1 MPSRT
6 GCMNDVAHTTTLK
19 HYVMNSYH
27 KNLVFIAACIGMCFF
42 GVSMITLGSVLPS
55 LVHKLNLNGLQTTS
69 LVTFL
74 PLGMLAGSL
83 IFGPIVDRFGHKTLL
98 VPSCILVL
106 AGMEGLVFFQSV
118 PLLQLSIVG
127 IGLGG
132 GILNGETNALV
143 ADISSE
149 KDKGSRLSFLGM
161 FYGLGA
167 LGIPALLSILSREYT
182 YDTILQGIGVVMLAG
197 ILFCIPV
204 RFPAPKQAQ
213 GFPVKEGLGLLKE
226 SSLLLLSF
234 ILFFQSGIEGVCNNW
249 STSYFKDTT
258 SIADHKILLTL
269 TLMVAGLTVA
279 RMLQVVVFKKIEPQ
293 KVLPY
298 SLALTAIGFGMLT
311 FSPGFGRAAA
321 GMILVGMGLSATY
334 PVILSILGSRYAALS
349 GTAFS
354 VALAIALLGQTL
366 MNGLMGVL
374 AQYTHGIAVYPYLM
388 IASLVIMFFLFKRSL
403 K

>member
-1 MPSRT
+1 
-6 GCMNDVAHTTTLK
+6 MN
-19 HYVMNSYH
+19 NGYH
-27 KNLVFIAACIGMCFF
+27 KNLVLTAACIGMCFF

-55 LVHKLNLNGLQTTS
+55 LVTKLGLSGLQTTS

-74 PLGMLAGSL
+74 PLGMLIGSL
-83 IFGPIVDRFGHKTLL
+83 IFGPIVDRFGHKALL
-98 VPSCILVL
+98 VPSCIIVL
-106 AGMEGLVFFQSV
+106 SGLEGLIFFESI

-143 ADISSE
+143 SDISSE
-149 KDKGSRLSFLGM
+149 SEKGSRLSFLGM

-167 LGIPALLSILSREYT
+167 LGIPSLLGVLSEHYSFE
-182 YDTILQGIGVVMLAG
+182 TILQGIGIIMLAG

-226 SSLLLLSF
+226 SSLLLLSS

-249 STSYFKDTT
+249 STSYFGQVTDIPANQAL
-258 SIADHKILLTL
+258 IALTC
-269 TLMVAGLTVA
+269 MVVGLTAA
-279 RMLQVVVFKKIEPQ
+279 RMLQIVIFKKIKPAT
-293 KVLPY
+293 VLPY
-298 SLALTAIGFGMLT
+298 SLILTAIGFGLLT
-311 FSPGFGRAAA
+311 ASPGFIRAAT
-321 GMILVGMGLSATY
+321 GMVLVGMGLSSTY
-334 PVILSILGSRYAALS
+334 PVILSILGTRYPALS

-354 VALAIALLGQTL
+354 IALAIALVGQAA
-366 MNGLMGVL
+366 MNGLMGMVSVY
-374 AQYTHGIAVYPYLM
+374 AGGIVFYPYIM
-388 IASLVIMFFLFKRSL
+388 IGSLIIMLILFKRSL

>member
-1 MPSRT
+1 MS
-6 GCMNDVAHTTTLK
+6 N
-19 HYVMNSYH
+19 YN
-27 KNLVFIAACIGMCFF
+27 KNLVFTAACIGMCFF
-42 GVSMITLGSVLPS
+42 GVSMITLGAMLPS
-55 LVHKLNLNGLQTTS
+55 LISKLGLNGLQTTS

-83 IFGPIVDRFGHKTLL
+83 IFGPVVDRFGHKALL

-106 AGMEGLVFFQSV
+106 AGMEGLVFFRSV

-143 ADISSE
+143 ADISGE
-149 KDKGSRLSFLGM
+149 QEKGSRLSFLGM

-167 LGIPALLSILSREYT
+167 LGIPALLGILSRDYA
-182 YDTILQGIGVVMLAG
+182 YDTILQGIGMVMLAG

-258 SIADHKILLTL
+258 AIPDHKILLTL

-279 RMLQVVVFKKIEPQ
+279 RMLQVVVFKKIKPQ

-354 VALAIALLGQTL
+354 VALAIALVGQTL
-366 MNGLMGVL
+366 MNGLMGML
-374 AQYTHGIAVYPYLM
+374 AQYAHGIAVYPYLM

>member
-1 MPSRT
+1 
-6 GCMNDVAHTTTLK
+6 MNDTARTTPLK

-27 KNLVFIAACIGMCFF
+27 KNLVFTAACIGMCFF
-42 GVSMITLGSVLPS
+42 GVSMITLGAVLPS
-55 LVHKLNLNGLQTTS
+55 LISKLNLSGLQTTS

-83 IFGPIVDRFGHKTLL
+83 IFGPIVDRFGHKALL

-106 AGMEGLVFFQSV
+106 AGMEGLVFFRSV

-149 KDKGSRLSFLGM
+149 KEKGSRLSFLGM

-167 LGIPALLSILSREYT
+167 LGIPGLLGILSRDYS

-258 SIADHKILLTL
+258 AIPDSKILLTL

-279 RMLQVVVFKKIEPQ
+279 RMLQVVVFKKIKPE

-298 SLALTAIGFGMLT
+298 SLALTAIGFGILT
-311 FSPGFGRAAA
+311 FSPGFGRAAT

-354 VALAIALLGQTL
+354 VALAIALVGQTL
-366 MNGLMGVL
+366 MNGLMGLL
-374 AQYTHGIAVYPYLM
+374 AQHVHGIAAYPYLM

>member
-1 MPSRT
+1 
-6 GCMNDVAHTTTLK
+6 MN
-19 HYVMNSYH
+19 NGYH
-27 KNLVFIAACIGMCFF
+27 KNLVFTAACIGMCFF

-55 LVHKLNLNGLQTTS
+55 LVTKLGLSGLQTTS

-74 PLGMLAGSL
+74 PLGMLIGSL
-83 IFGPIVDRFGHKTLL
+83 IFGPIVDRFGHKALL
-98 VPSCILVL
+98 VPSCIIVL
-106 AGMEGLVFFQSV
+106 SGLEGLIFFESI

-143 ADISSE
+143 SDISGESE
-149 KDKGSRLSFLGM
+149 KGSRLSFLGM

-167 LGIPALLSILSREYT
+167 LGIPSLLGVLSEHYSFE
-182 YDTILQGIGVVMLAG
+182 TILQGIGTIMLAG

-226 SSLLLLSF
+226 SNLLLLSS

-249 STSYFKDTT
+249 STSYFGQVTDIPANQAL
-258 SIADHKILLTL
+258 IALTC
-269 TLMVAGLTVA
+269 MVAGLTTA
-279 RMLQVVVFKKIEPQ
+279 RMLQIVIFKKIKPAT
-293 KVLPY
+293 VLPY
-298 SLALTAIGFGMLT
+298 SLILTAIGFGLLT
-311 FSPGFGRAAA
+311 ASPGFIRAAT
-321 GMILVGMGLSATY
+321 GMVLVGMGLSSAY
-334 PVILSILGSRYAALS
+334 PVILSILGTRYPALS

-354 VALAIALLGQTL
+354 IALAIALVGQAA
-366 MNGLMGVL
+366 MNGLMGMVSVY
-374 AQYTHGIAVYPYLM
+374 AGGIVFYPYMM
-388 IASLVIMFFLFKRSL
+388 IGSLIIMLILFKRSL

>member
-1 MPSRT
+1 
-6 GCMNDVAHTTTLK
+6 MN
-19 HYVMNSYH
+19 NGYH
-27 KNLVFIAACIGMCFF
+27 KNLVFTAACIGMCFF

-55 LVHKLNLNGLQTTS
+55 LVTKLGLSGLQTTS

-74 PLGMLAGSL
+74 PLGMLIGSL
-83 IFGPIVDRFGHKTLL
+83 IFGPIVDRFGHKALL
-98 VPSCILVL
+98 VPSCIIVL
-106 AGMEGLVFFQSV
+106 SGLEGLIFFESI

-143 ADISSE
+143 SDISGESE
-149 KDKGSRLSFLGM
+149 KGSLLSFLGM

-167 LGIPALLSILSREYT
+167 LGIPSLLGVLSEHYSFE
-182 YDTILQGIGVVMLAG
+182 TILQGIGIIMLAG

-226 SSLLLLSF
+226 SSLLLLSS

-249 STSYFKDTT
+249 STSYFGQATDIPANQAL
-258 SIADHKILLTL
+258 IALTC
-269 TLMVAGLTVA
+269 MVVGLTAA
-279 RMLQVVVFKKIEPQ
+279 RMLQIVIFKKIKPAT
-293 KVLPY
+293 VLPY
-298 SLALTAIGFGMLT
+298 SLILTAIGFGLLT
-311 FSPGFGRAAA
+311 ASPGFIRAAT
-321 GMILVGMGLSATY
+321 GMVLVGMGLSSTY
-334 PVILSILGSRYAALS
+334 PVILSILGTRYPALS

-354 VALAIALLGQTL
+354 IALAIALVGQAA
-366 MNGLMGVL
+366 MNGLMGMVSVY
-374 AQYTHGIAVYPYLM
+374 AGGIVFYPYMM
-388 IASLVIMFFLFKRSL
+388 IGSLIIMLILFKRSL

>member
-1 MPSRT
+1 
-6 GCMNDVAHTTTLK
+6 MN
-19 HYVMNSYH
+19 NGYH
-27 KNLVFIAACIGMCFF
+27 KNLVFTAACIGMCFF

-55 LVHKLNLNGLQTTS
+55 LVTKLGLSGLQTTS

-74 PLGMLAGSL
+74 PLGMLIGSL
-83 IFGPIVDRFGHKTLL
+83 IFGPIVDRFGHKALL
-98 VPSCILVL
+98 VPSCIIVL
-106 AGMEGLVFFQSV
+106 SGLEGLIFFESI

-143 ADISSE
+143 SDISGESE
-149 KDKGSRLSFLGM
+149 KGSRLSFLGM

-167 LGIPALLSILSREYT
+167 LGIPSLLGVLSEHYSFE
-182 YDTILQGIGVVMLAG
+182 TILQGIGIIMLAG

-226 SSLLLLSF
+226 SSLLLLSS

-249 STSYFKDTT
+249 STSYFGQATDIPANQAL
-258 SIADHKILLTL
+258 IALTC
-269 TLMVAGLTVA
+269 MVVGLTAA
-279 RMLQVVVFKKIEPQ
+279 RMLQIVIFKKIKPAT
-293 KVLPY
+293 VLPY
-298 SLALTAIGFGMLT
+298 SLILTAIGFGLLT
-311 FSPGFGRAAA
+311 ASPGFIRAAT
-321 GMILVGMGLSATY
+321 GMVLVGMGLSSTY
-334 PVILSILGSRYAALS
+334 PVILSILGTRYPALS

-354 VALAIALLGQTL
+354 IALAIALVGQAA
-366 MNGLMGVL
+366 MNGLMGMASVY
-374 AQYTHGIAVYPYLM
+374 AGGIVFYPYMM
-388 IASLVIMFFLFKRSL
+388 IGSLIIMLILFKRSL